1 MNITRLQ
8 LFLRNGYVNGYGAE
22 ATLRGVAL
30 RIVALLA
37 FDSLLAQA

>member
-1 MNITRLQ
+1 MTVFGRY
-8 LFLRNGYVNGYGAE
+8 GYVNGYGAE

-30 RIVALLA
+30 RIVVLLA